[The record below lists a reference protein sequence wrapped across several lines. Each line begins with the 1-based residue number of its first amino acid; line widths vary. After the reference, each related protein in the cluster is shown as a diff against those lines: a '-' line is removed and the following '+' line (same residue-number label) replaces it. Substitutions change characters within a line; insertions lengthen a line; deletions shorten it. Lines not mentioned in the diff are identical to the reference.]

1 MSSGPDI
8 LEDFAVQS
16 SHSIGFWFSI
26 NRAIADVGVGTGY
39 FGLKFS
45 LGEFSFP
52 PVAPDRVVDSV
63 PAPRRGR
70 VGLTLG
76 CGPIPGKGERS
87 QIHLEQI
94 LSLKP
99 GKVSTTF

>member
-1 MSSGPDI
+1 MPHGPDI

-26 NRAIADVGVGTGY
+26 NRAIADMGVGVGY
-39 FGLKFS
+39 FGLKFC

-52 PVAPDRVVDSV
+52 PGASDRVVDSGSTTK
-63 PAPRRGR
+63 RDR

-76 CGPIPGKGERS
+76 CGPILVKGERS

-94 LSLKP
+94 LSPNP

>member
-1 MSSGPDI
+1 MMPCGPDI
-8 LEDFAVQS
+8 LEAFAVRS

-26 NRAIADVGVGTGY
+26 NRATADMGVGTGY

-45 LGEFSFP
+45 VWEDVPSS
-52 PVAPDRVVDSV
+52 PVAPDKSDGLSV

-70 VGLTLG
+70 VGLTSG
-76 CGPIPGKGERS
+76 CGPLPRKGERS

-94 LSLKP
+94 
-99 GKVSTTF
+99 